1 MVEPHQ
7 AGTTPA
13 VSHELIRR
21 FARPSK
27 PAEKEDLVIL
37 KTLLEVAKLT
47 LAQGVASLIEEASN
61 RPLLISY
68 AADCTPTVSTHRST
82 FELPGHKT
90 LHRADKGC
98 DEYLVQVLFAA
109 YFNGSDRRVVAK
121 VGEPVPL
128 NYGKGAVALWS
139 CTKAFSVQPVLDCG
153 HRGICIHHYSW
164 DRACFSSQSALVRQ
178 WHTHS
183 LQAAAPCDADLSKH
197 IRYLLTWVSCTACAE
212 HDCHKAQE
220 WAMHAAYQDTELLKR
235 IHVACEALRNSYP
248 QILKLLPRFVAEIQV
263 LPLNEC
269 MSDEHLQDI
278 WQVLGVSDDTCAE
291 LVSLRLICVGGKLQA
306 TIGQLQDT
314 VDQLQGAMATEKEK
328 KPSTVDIDC
337 P

>member
-90 LHRADKGC
+90 LHRAGKGC

-121 VGEPVPL
+121 VGEPVPF

-153 HRGICIHHYSW
+153 HRGICIHHYS
-164 DRACFSSQSALVRQ
+164 
-178 WHTHS
+178 
-183 LQAAAPCDADLSKH
+183 
-197 IRYLLTWVSCTACAE
+197 
-212 HDCHKAQE
+212 
-220 WAMHAAYQDTELLKR
+220 
-235 IHVACEALRNSYP
+235 
-248 QILKLLPRFVAEIQV
+248 
-263 LPLNEC
+263 
-269 MSDEHLQDI
+269 
-278 WQVLGVSDDTCAE
+278 
-291 LVSLRLICVGGKLQA
+291 
-306 TIGQLQDT
+306 
-314 VDQLQGAMATEKEK
+314 
-328 KPSTVDIDC
+328 
-337 P
+337 